1 MLATSA
7 ERDKMDQQ
15 NTNLPGNLQI
25 VYVLTNAA
33 MPGLIKIGMTRGN
46 EAASRTSQLYTT
58 GVPLPFECAYECAVG
73 NAAEVERA
81 LHEAFAPF
89 RINPNR
95 EFFRMEP
102 RQAIAILRLLHARP
116 TAVVTQE
123 LEANTPLVDKEAAQR
138 EEDEAQLR
146 RARRPRFDYI
156 ALGLPIG
163 TVLTY
168 KDGTK
173 TCTVAGPRTVEIDGE
188 ECSLTQLTRRVMGL
202 ADDYPLQP
210 SPHWLHGG
218 RTLKEIY
225 DEFYGDLPESGVPSS
240 GGTIAALKAHATRAQ
255 QAAIEAETEAE
266 RAELLKKADGYL
278 QRIREM
284 TVGLEP

>member
-1 MLATSA
+1 M
-7 ERDKMDQQ
+7 EQQ
-15 NTNLPGNLQI
+15 NPDWPGSLQI

-46 EAASRTSQLYTT
+46 ETALRTSQLYTT
-58 GVPLPFECAYECAVG
+58 GVPLPFECAYECAVP
-73 NAAEVERA
+73 NAGEVERA
-81 LHEAFAPF
+81 LHVAFAPF

-102 RQAIAILRLLHARP
+102 NQAIAILRLLHARP

-156 ALGLPIG
+156 ALGMPIG

-168 KDGTK
+168 KDGTR
-173 TCTVAGPRTVEIDGE
+173 TCTVAGPRTVEVDGE
-188 ECSLTQLTRRVMGL
+188 VCSLTQLTRRVMGL

-210 SPHWLHGG
+210 SPHWLHGA

-225 DEFYGDLPESGVPSS
+225 DEFYGDFPEGEAALS

-255 QAAIEAETEAE
+255 QAASEAETETE
-266 RAELLKKADGYL
+266 KSELLKKADDYL
-278 QRIREM
+278 QRVREM
-284 TVGLEP
+284 TAGLDA